1 MKRRVWVALYLL
13 LSAFTII
20 CAEDLPEPQNV
31 EKRSIISLM
40 DLTITP
46 GIQYPIESGFDLLNL
61 GALIDIRGSLPLPL
75 LPWLSVSA
83 DLSYSWLPTL
93 AETSVSLFSVG
104 IGARASW
111 EINRRLTLYG
121 FLAAGGYYGFFNTTA
136 VDPYGTPYPYQQ
148 GGNLSLSGGGGVT
161 FYLSPLISIGVDVSA
176 MGYLGLTFGLRA
188 TLGTSLHLDGLTR
201 KVGFASVHI
210 DDLFSPLYKRYA
222 DHPIGTAEI
231 RNEERF
237 PIDHVAVSVFAKDF
251 MKSPTSCAAPTT
263 LSPGQVQ
270 SIDLNALFSDK
281 VLDLKEATKI
291 TAEMKLEYSLNG
303 KPRNAVSYQTVRLYG
318 RNSITWDDDRKA
330 AAFVTLADPEVLTF
344 SKMVAGLVKEKGP
357 KTINQNFR
365 MALAMFHGLSLY
377 GLKYV
382 VDPNTP
388 SYQDVVKNRQTVDFL
403 QFPRQTLAYKGGDC
417 DDLTILMCAML
428 ESIGIPTAFIT
439 VPGHI
444 YMAVSLDMTPSEA
457 RGMFTN
463 TTDLVFIGQE
473 TWLPIETTMVGSA
486 FLAAWQTGAREWRD
500 SSARNQASL
509 YPLRECWKEYEVAGT
524 LRDSVS
530 LKLPTIADLANAYEK
545 ELAAHIDRELGTRV
559 RDLQTQI
566 AKTARPVKERNALGV
581 LYAQF
586 GREKE
591 AESEFLA
598 ALKFGEYLPALANLG
613 NIYLARGDFAKALDV
628 LERAQKLAPANG
640 TVLINLARVNYE
652 LGNAAQVARYVA
664 LADEQAPGLSDRFA
678 YLKPSTGD
686 ASARTA
692 EAERTGERFL
702 WVIDH

>member
-1 MKRRVWVALYLL
+1 MKRRIWMVLFLL
-13 LSAFTII
+13 LSSLHTAY
-20 CAEDLPEPQNV
+20 AKDLPEPQNV
-31 EKRSIISLM
+31 GKKSIISLL

-61 GALIDIRGSLPLPL
+61 GALLDIRGSLPLPF
-75 LPWLSVSA
+75 LPWLSLSA
-83 DLSYSWLPTL
+83 DLAYSWLPTL
-93 AETSVSLFSVG
+93 AENSISLFSVG
-104 IGARASW
+104 IGARANW
-111 EINRRLTLYG
+111 EVNRRLTLYG
-121 FLAAGGYYGFFNTTA
+121 FLTAGGYYGFFNSTA
-136 VDPYGTPYPYQQ
+136 LDPYGVPYPDQQ

-161 FYLSPLISIGVDVSA
+161 FYLSPLISLGVDISA
-176 MGYLGLTFGLRA
+176 MGYLGLTFGIRA
-188 TLGTSLHLDGLTR
+188 TLGASLHLDGLTR
-201 KVGFASVHI
+201 KVGFENVHV
-210 DDLFSPLYKRYA
+210 DELFSPLYKRYA
-222 DHPIGTAEI
+222 DHPIGTAVI
-231 RNEERF
+231 RNDERF
-237 PIDHVAVSVFAKDF
+237 PIDRVAVSVFAKDF
-251 MKSPTSCAAPTT
+251 MESPTACAAPTT

-270 SIDLNALFSDK
+270 SIDLNALLSDK

-291 TAEMKLEYSLNG
+291 TAEMKVEYTLNG
-303 KPRNAVSYQTVRLYG
+303 KQRSAVSYQTVRLYG

-330 AAFVTLADPEVLTF
+330 AAFVTLADPEILTF

-365 MALAMFHGLSLY
+365 MALGMFNGLSLY

-388 SYQDVVKNRQTVDFL
+388 AYQDVVKNRQTIDFL

-417 DDLTILMCAML
+417 DDLAILMCAML

-444 YMAVSLDMTPSEA
+444 FMAASLGMTPSEA
-457 RGMFTN
+457 RVMFSSTA
-463 TTDLVFIGQE
+463 DLVFMGQDA
-473 TWLPIETTMVGSA
+473 WLPLETTMVGST
-486 FLAAWQTGAREWRD
+486 FQDAWQAGARQWRD
-500 SSARNQASL
+500 SFAQNQARL
-509 YPLRECWKEYEVAGT
+509 YPLHECWKEYEVAGT
-524 LRDSVS
+524 LRDTVS
-530 LKLPTIADLANAYEK
+530 LKLPAAADLANAYAK

-591 AESEFLA
+591 AEAEFLA

-613 NIYLARGDFAKALDV
+613 NIYMARGDFAKARDV
-628 LERAQKLAPANG
+628 LERAYKIAPANS

-652 LGNAAQVARYVA
+652 LGNAAQVTRYVT
-664 LADEQAPGLSDRFA
+664 LADEQTPGLSDRFA

-686 ASARTA
+686 ASARA
-692 EAERTGERFL
+692 ADAERTRETYL
-702 WVIDH
+702 WMIDQ